1 MKYKYLLPGIDTLSI
16 RCSRFLKRI
25 YCHDFFFLHSPNR
38 GQNLSPKRS
47 TIYNIF
53 YTKINHRNNFHG
65 TPSAYFISNI
75 PRCSVY
81 DIVWPEI
88 ESKIKEK
95 ISAREDKWD
104 DGKRVANIPSIS
116 HRIARNCMRTDR
128 KDTLGSFLSTRSVRR
143 FFARMSYSY

>member
-38 GQNLSPKRS
+38 GQNLSPKAS

-95 ISAREDKWD
+95 KVR
-104 DGKRVANIPSIS
+104 GKINGMTGRGSRIS
-116 HRIARNCMRTDR
+116 HRYPIGSREIA
-128 KDTLGSFLSTRSVRR
+128 
-143 FFARMSYSY
+143 